1 MFKKI
6 AGIFIYNKELGV
18 LVILFIIAF
27 GLTGFVFMPKQ
38 YNPEIVAPAF
48 RISTQFPGATSE
60 EVYELVTRPMED
72 KLSEIRDVDDIY
84 SQSSP
89 EFSSVLVAFEIG
101 SDEGTAKI
109 DLVQR
114 LRSNMHEQPMG
125 AGDPLIE
132 AVDTDDVPIITLAIT
147 SDKLSLSSL
156 RSFSFD
162 LVDKIKHVNNTAKI
176 KIHGGRTNGLAVFL
190 DADKLNTYN
199 IGVSEVMTAIKKNN
213 WHVSSVATDNSP
225 HNTVVRI
232 FGNIT
237 SMESLN
243 KIIIASNNESV
254 IRIEDVANVK
264 NSPMVIDSYARIENR
279 DESKDAVYVGISK
292 QNGSNATTV
301 AKEIKNKLETFRE
314 QGEIP
319 EYVDVKIVRNTGAVA
334 GESIGGL
341 TTNLVTSILIVITI
355 LLLFL
360 NTRSAVVVAIA
371 IPLSL
376 LSVFGVG
383 LLFDQTINRITLFA
397 LILSLGLLVD
407 SATVVVENMY
417 RHLKKYQSE
426 RGNKGNNKTREDVIT
441 DAVAEVGGGL
451 VMSTI
456 TTVLAFVPM
465 AFVTGMMGPYM
476 GPIPFFVPA
485 AIIASLF
492 IALTISPF
500 VGNSILSTKESGRG
514 LLNKIRAKI
523 RRGVQ
528 YIENSYEKFI
538 LSIFANRKKQNIL
551 LGLIGALLLLSMLL
565 PAVSL
570 VKFRMLPKADRNQ
583 FYIYLD
589 AINNTHIDKTNE
601 LAGEVSKIVLKN
613 EDVFNIQTTVGIP
626 PVIDFNGL
634 FKGSDSRKESHQ
646 ATLKINLVDKNDRE
660 VTSEDIA
667 IAVRKSL
674 LEFGVKN
681 NVNIKIIEDPPGPPV
696 LSTYQV
702 KVQSD
707 NRENYSELRDI
718 AQELATQTRSIKG
731 VVDID
736 TSSTEHSI
744 EKVYR
749 VNTEEASRVGVNV
762 EDVMF
767 AVRLFL
773 HGVNV
778 SIYHDSLDNE
788 QRFAEARYISLRA
801 DNEGRDGVNDFSNIN
816 VRAKTGALISVESL
830 LREIKMPVDNI
841 VRMDARKP
849 TVYVDGEMQGRS
861 VIYASI
867 DMLKYLVTKYKLP
880 SEKGEVV
887 SWNLFGVQYKDEDG
901 KQYEVNIGGEWELT
915 LEVFRDMGIAF
926 AGAIFL
932 IYFVLVAQFK
942 SLRVPL
948 YIMGTI
954 PLALIGVLPGFLI
967 LYVTKDTYFTAT
979 SMIGVIAL
987 AGIVVNNAII
997 YLEYVFQL
1005 RDRGMEIE
1013 DALVKA
1019 GKTRLLPIALTSLT
1033 TILGSLTIISDPVWE
1048 GLAWAII
1055 TGLSLSAFLTLV
1067 ILPIIYRIF
1076 EKKEWD
1082 DIISNK

>member
-6 AGIFIYNKELGV
+6 AGIFIHNKELGV
-18 LVILFIIAF
+18 LVILFIVAF
-27 GLTGFVFMPKQ
+27 GLTGFALMPKQ

-72 KLSEIRDVDDIY
+72 KLKEVRDVDDVY
-84 SQSSP
+84 SESRP

-101 SDEGTAKI
+101 SDERAAKI

-132 AVDTDDVPIITLAIT
+132 EVDTDDVPIITLALT
-147 SDKLSLSSL
+147 SDRLSLSSL

-162 LVDKIKHVNNTAKI
+162 LSDKLKHVDNTAKI
-176 KIHGGRTNGLAVFL
+176 KIQGGRTNGLSIFL
-190 DADKLNTYN
+190 NADKLSTYN
-199 IGVSEVMTAIKKNN
+199 IGVNEVISAIKSNN
-213 WHVSSVATDNSP
+213 VHTSSLVTDGIA
-225 HNTVVRI
+225 HNTVVRV

-237 SMESLN
+237 EKETLN
-243 KIIIASNNESV
+243 KIVITDSSSSV
-254 IRIEDVANVK
+254 IRIEDIAEVREESITVDNYV
-264 NSPMVIDSYARIENR
+264 RIEDKEN
-279 DESKDAVYVGISK
+279 SKEAVYIGISK
-292 QNGSNATTV
+292 QNGANATTV
-301 AKEIKNKLETFRE
+301 ATDVKNKLERLKKR
-314 QGEIP
+314 GDIP
-319 EYVDVKIVRNTGAVA
+319 GYVNVKIVRNTGAVA
-334 GESIGGL
+334 SESIGGL
-341 TTNLVTSILIVITI
+341 TTNLVTSIIIVVTI

-360 NTRSAVVVAIA
+360 NTRSAIVVAIA

-376 LSVFGVG
+376 LSVFGLG

-417 RHLKKYQSE
+417 RHLKKY
-426 RGNKGNNKTREDVIT
+426 KGGDKDREDIIT

-500 VGNSILSTKESGRG
+500 IGNKILSVEEDNKGG
-514 LLNKIRAKI
+514 LNMVRAKI
-523 RRGVQ
+523 RRVVRC
-528 YIENSYEKFI
+528 IEDSYEKFI
-538 LSIFANRKKQNIL
+538 LLVFSNKKKQNLL
-551 LGLIGALLLLSMLL
+551 LGIIGVLLALSMLL
-565 PAVSL
+565 PVVSL

-583 FYIYLD
+583 FYVYLD
-589 AINNTHIDKTNE
+589 AINSTHIDETDK
-601 LAGEVSKIVLKN
+601 LAREVSKF
-613 EDVFNIQTTVGIP
+613 VFNNENVASIQVTVGTP

-646 ATLKINLVDKNDRE
+646 ATLRINLVDKNERK
-660 VTSEDIA
+660 VTSEDVA
-667 IAVRKSL
+667 INIRESL
-674 LEFGVKN
+674 WEFGVKN
-681 NVNIKIIEDPPGPPV
+681 NISVKIIEDPPGPPV
-696 LSTYQV
+696 LSTYQI

-707 NRENYSELRDI
+707 NRENYSQLGDI
-718 AQELATQTRSIKG
+718 AQELARQTRKIKG

-736 TSSTEHSI
+736 TSNTEHSI

-749 VNTEEASRVGVNV
+749 VNTEEASRIGVSVDDVMSVMGVFLRGVNIS
-762 EDVMF
+762 
-767 AVRLFL
+767 R
-773 HGVNV
+773 
-778 SIYHDSLDNE
+778 YHDSLLNE
-788 QRFAEARYISLRA
+788 QRFAEARHISLRA
-801 DNEGRDGVNDFSNIN
+801 DKRGRDSVEDFSNIN
-816 VRAKTGALISVESL
+816 VRAKTGALVPVKSL
-830 LREIKMPVDNI
+830 LREVKMPVDNI
-841 VRMDARKP
+841 VKMDNRKP

-861 VIYASI
+861 IVYASI
-867 DMLKYLVTKYKLP
+867 DMLKYLIKEYRLP
-880 SEKGEVV
+880 SGKGELE

-1005 RDRGMEIE
+1005 RDKNMEIE
-1013 DALVKA
+1013 IALVKA

-1067 ILPIIYRIF
+1067 VLPIIYRIF
-1076 EKKEWD
+1076 EKKKWNG
-1082 DIISNK
+1082 IIKSS